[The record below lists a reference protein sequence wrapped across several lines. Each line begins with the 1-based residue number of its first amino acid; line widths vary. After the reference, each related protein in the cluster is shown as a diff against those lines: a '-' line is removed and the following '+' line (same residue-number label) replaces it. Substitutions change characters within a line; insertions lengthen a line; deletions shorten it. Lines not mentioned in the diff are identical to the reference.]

1 MEGSI
6 PGDVAVT
13 QRTPGSGLSEPMS
26 RNAIDLAS
34 EDGALA
40 NQRVRRGG
48 KAASKATAQTRGN
61 GNRAKADVYAAPVGG
76 TLTQTEHPGPVDN
89 QLGEEGITWGYVDTY
104 SVDADRLMIKLNAG
118 AISRPLISMSSD
130 EPHFRSAV
138 SMAMMAHHTPGKKLT
153 VRYWKPTR
161 RFDPNALEVLFAR
174 EVAIG
179 NDPGEALAFEDWP
192 IDYPG

>member
-1 MEGSI
+1 M
-6 PGDVAVT
+6 
-13 QRTPGSGLSEPMS
+13 
-26 RNAIDLAS
+26 
-34 EDGALA
+34 A

-48 KAASKATAQTRGN
+48 KAASQATKQASGN
-61 GNRAKADVYAAPVGG
+61 GKRAQAGGVATQVGG
-76 TLTQTEHPGPVDN
+76 PLTQTENPGPVDN

-118 AISRPLISMSSD
+118 AINRPLIQMASD

-153 VRYWKPTR
+153 VRYWKPNR
-161 RFDPNALEVLFAR
+161 RYNSDGLGVLFAR